1 MIQLRTIVKQI
12 LRETDTNLFSADD
25 EQAWP
30 SGPFGKKD
38 FYADESGD
46 SYERDPDWEIDKP
59 GEDEDTVDTGYKK
72 VGKSKS

>member
-1 MIQLRTIVKQI
+1 MIKLKTIVKQI
-12 LRETDTNLFSADD
+12 MSEIDTNLFSADD

-46 SYERDPDWEIDKP
+46 SYKEDEDWETDNP